1 MGTLIVNGL
10 KPLMNKIKVII
21 ADDHSLFREGTRSL
35 IEHEKDME
43 VIGEASDGE
52 EAIKLVTRLCP
63 HVVLMDIAMPRV
75 NGIEATRRIKAD
87 YPATA
92 VLILTAYDNDQYIVA
107 LLEAGAAGYL
117 LKNVSGND
125 LVNAIRAVHAGEAVL
140 HPAIAQKVFKRFGIG
155 GRESEETTKLAELS
169 DREMEILR
177 LAARGLS
184 NQDIAVRLYLS
195 RRTVQAHL
203 ANIFRKMDVGSRT
216 EAVLQALRN
225 GWLNLDDLAQ

>member
-1 MGTLIVNGL
+1 
-10 KPLMNKIKVII
+10 MNKIKVII
-21 ADDHSLFREGTRSL
+21 ADDHALFREGTHSL
-35 IEHEKDME
+35 IGHEKDME

-52 EAIKLVTRLCP
+52 EAIKLVTELHP

-87 YPATA
+87 FPSTA

-117 LKNVSGND
+117 LKNVSGGD

-140 HPAIAQKVFKRFGIG
+140 HPAIAQKVFSRLSSTS
-155 GRESEETTKLAELS
+155 RESVTQKQLDELS
-169 DREMEILR
+169 KREMEILR
-177 LAARGLS
+177 LAARGMS
-184 NQDIAVRLYLS
+184 NQDIATQLYLS
-195 RRTVQAHL
+195 RRTIQAHL

-216 EAVLQALRN
+216 EAVLQALKK
-225 GWLNLDDLAQ
+225 GWLGLDDLA